1 MDDAK
6 IMTYDRIRK
15 LALLVVP
22 GIVCLLGGIC
32 LHALAPVYSA
42 PYYWYNLVS
51 ADPAY
56 VYLFNGLSILFG
68 VAPGHVDHPGT
79 PVQLFVAF
87 IILVKSTLSG
97 TGTSDAMKEILADP
111 EASIAMLGV
120 FLLAGN
126 ALATWFLGVRIMRA
140 TGSVALAVGA
150 QTGPMYLGY
159 LLPRLTY
166 LAPEAFLIAIAAL
179 LIGVLSG
186 RLFGRDDDPFP
197 TRDAIVAGLLAGL
210 GITAKLTF
218 APLFGLLLLLG
229 PNRRLA
235 LSGLASVIAA
245 AIFLLPIY
253 GSLPVLWK
261 WIWDLASHKGHYGA
275 GEIGL
280 MNWSEVPDHLR
291 YTWTAVPIVYFG
303 LAASVIG
310 FVIATYNHRR
320 FSTRTGNIL
329 ALLFFAAPMALVFAA
344 QLFIVMKHFLL
355 QYLSPIVPLST
366 VAIVWLFWLAHAR
379 IETARLRRYANGA
392 VAIVLFSAGVWHSA
406 MTLAQVDAASR
417 EKDADRSTLDGLLAK
432 YPGSI
437 VVGTYTVPEI
447 NFAIHFGLTY
457 TRPDFSNMAN
467 EILRNNLSIYGDNLF
482 RPGTGPDTGFFDI
495 SRLNDFIAG
504 GQHFL
509 AVFPKTI
516 PFKRLECAEPIVV
529 LRYEHV
535 CSIVKVLP
543 REGSK

>member
-1 MDDAK
+1 
-6 IMTYDRIRK
+6 
-15 LALLVVP
+15 
-22 GIVCLLGGIC
+22 
-32 LHALAPVYSA
+32 
-42 PYYWYNLVS
+42 VS
-51 ADPAY
+51 
-56 VYLFNGLSILFG
+56 
-68 VAPGHVDHPGT
+68 
-79 PVQLFVAF
+79 F
-87 IILVKSTLSG
+87 IILAKSALSG

-179 LIGVLSG
+179 LIGVLAN

-253 GSLPVLWK
+253 GSLPLLWK

-280 MNWSEVPDHLR
+280 MNWSEIPDHLR

-303 LAASVIG
+303 FAASVIG

-344 QLFIVMKHFLL
+344 QFFIVMKHFLP

-366 VAIVWLFWLAHAR
+366 VAIVWLFWLAYAR

-392 VAIVLFSAGVWHSA
+392 AGIVLFLAGVWHSA

-417 EKDADRSTLDGLLAK
+417 EKDVDRSTLDALLAK

-467 EILRNNLSIYGDNLF
+467 EILRNNFSIYGDNLF
-482 RPGTGPDTGFFDI
+482 RPGTGPDTSFFDI
-495 SRLNDFIAG
+495 SRLNDFITG

-543 REGSK
+543 REESK